1 MSVFMLGLYNVHILD
16 LCTPQ
21 NIWHK
26 YQDRIENVWL
36 FNPQMFGTNIRIEN
50 VWFYRP
56 PRMGFIHHLEI
67 CFHPQN
73 FGMNIRI
80 ELKMFFSSPIPEI
93 CLHPPNV
100 WYEYE
105 DRIEGV
111 GVHTHPR
118 NRCLQT
124 TAVFLSSTIAT
135 DYDGTT
141 SVCTVQWSST
151 QRMHSMYCNVY
162 FRHCK
167 EKYVS
172 VMVFCNPC
180 LSYWRS

>member
-1 MSVFMLGLYNVHILD
+1 ML
-16 LCTPQ
+16 
-21 NIWHK
+21 
-26 YQDRIENVWL
+26 
-36 FNPQMFGTNIRIEN
+36 
-50 VWFYRP
+50 
-56 PRMGFIHHLEI
+56 GFIHHLEI

-73 FGMNIRI
+73 FGINIRIELKMLVLSPIHEICFHPQIFGTNIRI

-93 CLHPPNV
+93 CFHPPNV
-100 WYEYE
+100 WYKYE
-105 DRIEGV
+105 DRIESV
-111 GVHTHPR
+111 GFHTHPR
-118 NRCLQT
+118 NICLQT
-124 TAVFLSSTIAT
+124 TAVFLSNCIAT

-151 QRMHSMYCNVY
+151 QRMHSMHCNVY